1 MTSFQTNSCA
11 ISCKICEIDSSGFS
25 RYIQAKTWT
34 KAVVFLAPHPHHG
47 SEGRSHFT
55 KRPQTRFCE
64 VFMLTA
70 AFLLLLTATVG
81 PLLFGFLRGLGGHI
95 SPPPSADVSLE
106 NELQARQRDECEDHF
121 EDDYWF
127 FFNEDRSASN

>member
-55 KRPQTRFCE
+55 KRPHTRFCE

-81 PLLFGFLRGLGGHI
+81 PLLFGFIRGLAGHAERGT
-95 SPPPSADVSLE
+95 PVEASAAFGDAK
-106 NELQARQRDECEDHF
+106 NWDYDEEYMN
-121 EDDYWF
+121 DYWAGLLPESP
-127 FFNEDRSASN
+127 NRAE